1 MFRVQGCTAGLGTLS
16 GGNCLTLTI
25 SRLDFFV
32 FPMSLPLE
40 LNIRDCHTM
49 SMVSIKKCIPLYF
62 MVRVQRR
69 ILKKFQ
75 KYVGQILKKNIF
87 TFDKY

>member
-1 MFRVQGCTAGLGTLS
+1 MFRVQGCTTGLGTLS
-16 GGNCLTLTI
+16 GLTLTI

-32 FPMSLPLE
+32 FPMILLLE

-49 SMVSIKKCIPLYF
+49 SMVPVKKCIPLSF